1 MGAERLKKLDELP
14 GGTLFGIAAALVFM
28 CQLVAM
34 VLVVE
39 GQVQRAHTRQ
49 AAQRVQGAAAVPAA
63 LQAQQIQ
70 SVPQVSEVSASALQ
84 GYRHPAPSAQFTTVS
99 EKLLPTSFAPR

>member
-14 GGTLFGIAAALVFM
+14 GGVLFGIAAALVFM

-39 GQVQRAHTRQ
+39 GQVQRAHTWQ
-49 AAQRVQGAAAVPAA
+49 VAQRVQGTAAVPAA
-63 LQAQQIQ
+63 LHVQQIQ
-70 SVPQVSEVSASALQ
+70 SVQQVSEVSVGALQ
-84 GYRHPAPSAQFTTVS
+84 GYHHPAPSVQLTAVS

>member
-14 GGTLFGIAAALVFM
+14 GGVLFGIAAALVFM

-49 AAQRVQGAAAVPAA
+49 TAQHVQGASSVPAVW
-63 LQAQQIQ
+63 QAQQIQ
-70 SVPQVSEVSASALQ
+70 SAQKVSEVSAVALQ
-84 GYRHPAPSAQFTTVS
+84 GYHHPAPSVQLTAMS

>member
-14 GGTLFGIAAALVFM
+14 GGVLFGIAAALVFM

-49 AAQRVQGAAAVPAA
+49 TAQHVQGASSVPAV

-70 SVPQVSEVSASALQ
+70 SAQKVSEVSAVALQ
-84 GYRHPAPSAQFTTVS
+84 GYHHPAPSVQLTAMS